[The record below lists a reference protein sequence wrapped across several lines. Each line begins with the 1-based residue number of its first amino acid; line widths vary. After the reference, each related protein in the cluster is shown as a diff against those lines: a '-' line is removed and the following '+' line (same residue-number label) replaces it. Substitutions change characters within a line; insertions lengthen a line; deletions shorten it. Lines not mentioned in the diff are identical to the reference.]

1 MSSADAELLHLT
13 VDIWHPS
20 CWTLETTRETDVGL
34 FGHGTTVRESDAAGG
49 FTLYGES
56 RDAIETLTAT
66 IQESPLTN
74 ALTVVSSSATGAVA
88 ALGPATQTVLVE
100 FDPVPSIRRAFTSR
114 GFVHYGPTRH
124 KNGREQRSFLART
137 DRQTVQRT
145 LDDIE
150 TAYDADLELSQ
161 LTTISG
167 RNDPGSGSNPRLAE
181 SASSGD
187 RLSERQRE
195 AFQLARTRGY
205 YEYPRQVTARD
216 LAADLDISKTTFLE
230 HLRKAEA
237 KLLSTIE
244 LR

>member
-1 MSSADAELLHLT
+1 MGSAGGELLHVT

-20 CWTLETTRETDVGL
+20 CWTLETTRDVDAGL
-34 FGHGTTVRESDAAGG
+34 LGHGTTVRGSDAAGG

-56 RDAIETLTAT
+56 RDALDVLVASVRESSLTDT
-66 IQESPLTN
+66 
-74 ALTVVSSSATGAVA
+74 LTVVSPSATGAAA
-88 ALGPATQTVLVE
+88 ALGPATRTVLVE
-100 FDPVPSIRRAFTSR
+100 FDPVPSIRRAFTSH

-124 KNGREQRSFLART
+124 EDGREQRSFLART
-137 DRQTVQRT
+137 DRGSVRRT

-150 TAYDADLELSQ
+150 AAYDADVQ
-161 LTTISG
+161 LTRIAAISEQRG
-167 RNDPGSGSNPRLAE
+167 PAVGPRTAGSGSP
-181 SASSGD
+181 GD

-195 AFQLARTRGY
+195 AFRLARARGY
-205 YEYPRQVTARD
+205 YEYPRQITARD

-237 KLLSTIE
+237 KLLDAIE